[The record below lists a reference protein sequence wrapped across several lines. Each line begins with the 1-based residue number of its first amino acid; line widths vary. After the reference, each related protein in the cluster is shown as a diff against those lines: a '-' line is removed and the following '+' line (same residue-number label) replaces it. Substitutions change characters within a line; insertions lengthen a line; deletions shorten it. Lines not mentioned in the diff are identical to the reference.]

1 MHLGVQYRSRVSR
14 VCPGSPR
21 CLFTGLVPVKRLRG
35 EPGYT
40 SNLNH
45 GQDTRANR
53 TRQTTR
59 SSTQPHAKPR
69 RTSRPHAHTH
79 THLPP
84 HHLRLSHPPGSAHA
98 GRTDTRITQTNLT
111 TIPQTLTNHPDP
123 QTHTRTTA
131 RRARSR
137 PSPRSPVL
145 STVPVPVYRFKNTGG
160 SRDTKPTDTQ
170 NPDVYG

>member
-1 MHLGVQYRSRVSR
+1 MCVCAHCTRPHWHMQERGAGGLGRGGVGGGAKTQPVLFHVAVAPSPLPLMTERGTYGGFSRSLFFTFYRYS
-14 VCPGSPR
+14 
-21 CLFTGLVPVKRLRG
+21 TGLVPVKRLRG

-40 SNLNH
+40 
-45 GQDTRANR
+45 
-53 TRQTTR
+53 
-59 SSTQPHAKPR
+59 
-69 RTSRPHAHTH
+69 AHT
-79 THLPP
+79 
-84 HHLRLSHPPGSAHA
+84 